1 MAKDNKQDVAKA
13 KAAVVAKKKP
23 GAGRRATNQAKNTA
37 KLSRDPNAPRGG
49 RAAGGYYGE
58 AYGSITNKEKR
69 RIQLKGSLQKKRP
82 GKTERNATNRAGNML
97 KREVRNAAKNGATK
111 IQGSPISA
119 RKPSVASKANAKNA
133 KNKMKAQGA
142 KINSSATSGYN
153 RLGKK

>member
-1 MAKDNKQDVAKA
+1 MAKGDKQDVVRA
-13 KAAVVAKKKP
+13 KAAVSAKKP

-49 RAAGGYYGE
+49 RASGGYYGE
-58 AYGSITNKEKR
+58 AYGAITNKEKR

-97 KREVRNAAKNGATK
+97 EREVRNAAKTGATK

-119 RKPSVASKANAKNA
+119 RKPSVASKVNA

-153 RLGKK
+153 RRGKK